1 MDQDHFPQAAAGI
14 TRVVHYRQS
23 ARPVVRREVRTPVYA
38 SSKGGDWRPTQA
50 EMPSPGVA
58 LLGPFVTPP
67 SPDLPVATPWLL
79 TPAGIS
85 EVRARRSVQ
94 VRSRTGRLRP
104 LVILLSWPHPFL

>member
-1 MDQDHFPQAAAGI
+1 MDQDHFLQAAARI
-14 TRVVHYRQS
+14 TRVVHFRQS

-67 SPDLPVATPWLL
+67 SPDLPVATRWLL
-79 TPAGIS
+79 TLAEIG
-85 EVRARRSVQ
+85 EVRARRSVR

-104 LVILLSWPHPFL
+104 LVILLSWPHPFF